1 MWRQIECM
9 GFGPVTAEFWHAKK
23 VKGFRSSVHL
33 RWKTMQVS
41 RTSNNSRLKKQLKK
55 GLTAMEMYN
64 LTSANDELFMPCA
77 MHGTFRNSERLM
89 AAKELKKMRGCTYTW
104 NYWMKTR
111 GIRHERIWTDLNN
124 DCLNTKLKLFKVLQI
139 FLLKNIKR

>member
-1 MWRQIECM
+1 
-9 GFGPVTAEFWHAKK
+9 
-23 VKGFRSSVHL
+23 
-33 RWKTMQVS
+33 MQVS

-104 NYWMKTR
+104 NYWMKNR
-111 GIRHERIWTDLNN
+111 GIRGKQREYERI
-124 DCLNTKLKLFKVLQI
+124 
-139 FLLKNIKR
+139 